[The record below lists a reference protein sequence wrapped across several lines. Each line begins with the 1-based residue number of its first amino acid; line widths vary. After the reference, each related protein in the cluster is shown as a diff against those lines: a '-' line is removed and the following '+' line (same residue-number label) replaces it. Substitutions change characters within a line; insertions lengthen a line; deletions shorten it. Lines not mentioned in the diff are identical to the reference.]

1 MSDAATLL
9 PHYTYDD
16 WVHWEGKWEVIR
28 GIAIAMSPAPVPKH
42 QRISSNLSKAF
53 GQPLEAC
60 NTCFDYQPIDYRV
73 ADDII
78 LQPDFLVVCGEITK
92 PYLDFPPALVVEIL
106 SPSTA
111 LKDRHTKYGIY
122 QKQGIKYYVIIAPD
136 KEEVEIY
143 ELMDGEYHL
152 KQSGKDI
159 VHEFFFSEC
168 TARVDFKKI
177 W

>member
-1 MSDAATLL
+1 VSDAATLL

-16 WVHWEGKWEVIR
+16 WVHWEGKWELIR

-42 QRISSNLSKAF
+42 QRISSNLSKVF

-60 NTCFDYQPIDYRV
+60 NKCFDYQPIDYRV

-136 KEEVEIY
+136 KEEIEIY
-143 ELMDGEYHL
+143 ELIDGSYHL
-152 KQSGKDI
+152 KQSGKD
-159 VHEFFFSEC
+159 VRHDFLFPEC
-168 TARVDFKKI
+168 TASVDFKKI